1 MVVMPPNKVRTR
13 RPRKR
18 DQHGPIG
25 PTRNPR
31 TISKSAAFW
40 DRLAR
45 QEPNN
50 AEMTLFGLMCYLG
63 MPYRYTGN
71 GQFLLMGR
79 CPDFVHLTDRKIIEL
94 YGERWHRPE
103 EEQQR
108 IDLFARSDYHV
119 LVVWQRELKPKPED
133 RKRLYQRLQDF
144 EKLDDINR
152 TVSSH

>member
-1 MVVMPPNKVRTR
+1 MVGMPPKRVRKR
-13 RPRKR
+13 RP
-18 DQHGPIG
+18 QMTHAV
-25 PTRNPR
+25 RNPR
-31 TISKSAAFW
+31 TLSKSAAFW

-71 GQFLLMGR
+71 AQFLLMGR

-94 YGERWHRPE
+94 YGERWHKPE

-133 RKRLYQRLQDF
+133 RKRLYQRLTAF
-144 EKLDDINR
+144 EALDDITR
-152 TVSSH
+152 TIS